1 MSFWYS
7 LHSYCSS
14 TAQIKDML
22 WIPAKNFQRV
32 HWIHT
37 VPVYIY
43 WFVCVC
49 VYKKQLSVDSFP
61 HAIHTW
67 CTMIPIIKFLLCM
80 NFLGIPVN
88 SLLRKKFLIFNSPI
102 CFSSAWVLWCIM
114 SCDFQQKAFPH
125 SVHLQGFSPVWVLW
139 CALRIDFWEKVFPHS
154 LHS

>member
-1 MSFWYS
+1 MV
-7 LHSYCSS
+7 
-14 TAQIKDML
+14 

-49 VYKKQLSVDSFP
+49 IKNSFLWIPFHMPYIYGVQRDDSIYKV
-61 HAIHTW
+61 
-67 CTMIPIIKFLLCM
+67 
-80 NFLGIPVN
+80 
-88 SLLRKKFLIFNSPI
+88 SLLYEFSRNSGEFTFERKFLIFNLPI